1 MGMTRHNHALI
12 TGFSHL
18 FLWHVWGHSGY
29 PPLEVLDGIAHT
41 DGERARL
48 GQEGDEGLDGVL
60 QVSGEHLLWRSR
72 VVLNDLVPGGEGRG
86 GEGEGEG
93 REGRRGGEGREWRGE
108 EGGRKGGEELFFI
121 IFIIIILKILIIITI
136 IHNYDID
143 NNNHHKILCSTKG
156 NN

>member
-1 MGMTRHNHALI
+1 MTTHNHALI

-29 PPLEVLDGIAHT
+29 PPLEVLDGIAHA

-48 GQEGDEGLDGVL
+48 GKEGDEGLDGVL

-72 VVLNDLVPGGEGRG
+72 VVLNDLVLG
-86 GEGEGEG
+86 GEG
-93 REGRRGGEGREWRGE
+93 REGRRGRGGEGRGE
-108 EGGRKGGEELFFI
+108 EGGGKGGEELFFI
-121 IFIIIILKILIIITI
+121 IFIIIISKKIIIIITI

-143 NNNHHKILCSTKG
+143 NNNNHKILCSTKG